1 MNRLMRKAVTCF
13 AMSFWGIG
21 QSYADTARIG
31 AYVIDAITK
40 EPLQGA
46 TVRGGF
52 GNDNGWRVWTES
64 APVNED
70 FQVTDTSGMCWL
82 RGKTNIGRA
91 GCAVRVPPSGYYK
104 PGQGAGHRFKR
115 KSVLGIWQPDNLV
128 VTIALQRVEH
138 PIPLIVKRVEWENC
152 RKGLLGLQGT
162 NAVLRLD
169 MVKGDWLP
177 PYGHGETSDLEIT
190 SELKITGKE
199 RRFLRATASEGDVLF
214 YDLVQTIRPTGMD
227 DCISELQSDPTSGIK
242 IRHGSDE
249 GRGARIVRR
258 QGRRK
263 RFSMG
268 GEWYGKRFDD
278 TDENRCYTF
287 RIRSRYDGNGKLA
300 EARYG
305 KIYGDFKFEG
315 HLDRGIISVRFLY
328 YLNPTPLDRNL
339 EWDMKSNL
347 CTNPNLANLPQ
358 P

>member
-1 MNRLMRKAVTCF
+1 MNRVLKKAVACVGLCF
-13 AMSFWGIG
+13 CGMEQAHS
-21 QSYADTARIG
+21 DTAKIG
-31 AYVIDAITK
+31 AYVIDAVTK
-40 EPLQGA
+40 EPLRGA

-70 FQVTDTSGMCWL
+70 FQTTDAAGMCWL

-91 GCAVRVPPSGYYK
+91 GCAVRVPPLGYYK
-104 PGQGAGHRFKR
+104 PGQGTGHRFSS
-115 KSVLGIWQPDNLV
+115 KSMLGNWQPDNLV

-138 PIPLIVKRVEWENC
+138 PIPLMVKQVEWRNW
-152 RKGLLGLQGT
+152 RQGLLGLQGT

-169 MVKGDWLP
+169 MMKGDWLP
-177 PYGHGETSDLEIT
+177 PYGHGETADLEIA
-190 SELKITGKE
+190 SELQITGKE
-199 RRFLRATASEGDVLF
+199 RRFLRAIASEGDVLF

-242 IRHGSDE
+242 IRHGSDM
-249 GRGARIVRR
+249 GRGARVVRH
-258 QGRRK
+258 QGMHK
-263 RFSMG
+263 RIERTG
-268 GEWYGKRFDD
+268 NWECQYFDD

-287 RIRSRYDGNGKLA
+287 RIRSRYDERGNLA

-339 EWDMKSNL
+339 EWDMKTNL
-347 CTNPNLANLPQ
+347 CPNPGNLGERRP
-358 P
+358 

>member
-1 MNRLMRKAVTCF
+1 MNRLMEKAVACV

-31 AYVIDAITK
+31 AYVIDAVTK

-70 FQVTDTSGMCWL
+70 FQATDSSGMCWL

-91 GCAVRVPPSGYYK
+91 GCAVRMPPPGYYK

-138 PIPLIVKRVEWENC
+138 PIPLVVKRVEWENC
-152 RKGLLGLQGT
+152 RKGLLGLQGS

-169 MVKGDWLP
+169 MFKGDWLP
-177 PYGHGETSDLEIT
+177 PYGCGETADLEIT
-190 SELKITGKE
+190 SELQITGKE
-199 RRFLRATASEGDVLF
+199 RRFSFSSRTEADVYF
-214 YDLVQTIRPTGMD
+214 YDLVQTIRPTSAD
-227 DCISELQSDPTSGIK
+227 DCISASMRDPRLGIK
-242 IRHGSDE
+242 IRRGGDD
-249 GRGARIVRR
+249 GRGAHIVRR
-258 QGRRK
+258 QGDRK
-263 RFSMG
+263 QFSMG
-268 GEWYGKRFDD
+268 GEWHSKRFSD

-287 RIRSRYDGNGKLA
+287 RIRSKHDEKGNLV
-300 EARYG
+300 EAYYG
-305 KIYGDFKFEG
+305 KVYGDFKFEG
-315 HLDRGIISVRFLY
+315 DLERGIISVRFLY

-339 EWDMKSNL
+339 EWDLMTNL
-347 CTNPNLANLPQ
+347 CPDPGNIGMRRP
-358 P
+358 

>member
-1 MNRLMRKAVTCF
+1 MNKVMRKAVACVGLCF
-13 AMSFWGIG
+13 CNIG
-21 QSYADTARIG
+21 QAYSDTAKIG

-70 FQVTDTSGMCWL
+70 FQTTDAAGMCWL

-91 GCAVRVPPSGYYK
+91 GCAVRMPPLGYYK
-104 PGQGAGHRFKR
+104 PGQGSGHRFR
-115 KSVLGIWQPDNLV
+115 SKSMFGNWQPDNVV

-138 PIPLIVKRVEWENC
+138 PIPLMVKQVEWKNW
-152 RKGLLGLQGT
+152 RKGMLGLQGS

-169 MVKGDWLP
+169 MMKGDWMP
-177 PYGHGETSDLEIT
+177 PYGHGATADMEIA
-190 SELKITGKE
+190 SELRITGKD
-199 RRFLRATASEGDVLF
+199 RKYSFAARAEADVLF
-214 YDLVQTIRPTGMD
+214 YDMVQTIRPTGTN
-227 DCISELQSDPTSGIK
+227 DCIFELQPDPTSGIR

-249 GRGARIVRR
+249 GRGGRIVRR

-278 TDENRCYTF
+278 TDDSRCYTF
-287 RIRSRYDGNGKLA
+287 RIRSRYDGKGNLA
-300 EARYG
+300 EAYYG
-305 KIYGDFKFEG
+305 KVYGDFRFEG
-315 HLDRGIISVRFLY
+315 DLERGIISVRFLY
-328 YLNPTPLDRNL
+328 YLNPVPLDRNL
-339 EWDMKSNL
+339 EWDMKTNL
-347 CTNPNLANLPQ
+347 CPNPGLANAPQ

>member
-104 PGQGAGHRFKR
+104 PGQGSGHRFKR

-138 PIPLIVKRVEWENC
+138 PIPLFVRKIEWKDVD
-152 RKGLLGLQGT
+152 KGLLGLQGT
-162 NAVLRLD
+162 NAILRLD
-169 MVKGDWLP
+169 MMKGDWLP
-177 PYGHGETSDLEIT
+177 PYGHGETADLEIA
-190 SELKITGKE
+190 SKLQITGKD
-199 RRFLRATASEGDVLF
+199 RKYSFATRAEADVFF
-214 YDLVQTIRPTGMD
+214 YDLVQTIRPTGAG
-227 DCISELQSDPTSGIK
+227 DCISELNPDPTLGIR

-249 GRGARIVRR
+249 GRGACIVRR
-258 QGRRK
+258 QGRNK

-268 GEWYGKRFDD
+268 GEWYSKRFDD
-278 TDENRCYTF
+278 TDDNRCYTF
-287 RIRSRYDGNGKLA
+287 RIRSRYDEKGNLV
-300 EARYG
+300 EACYG
-305 KIYGDFKFEG
+305 KIYGDFKFSGDLE
-315 HLDRGIISVRFLY
+315 RGIISVRFLY

-339 EWDMKSNL
+339 EWDMKTNL
-347 CTNPNLANLPQ
+347 CPNPGSLGERRP
-358 P
+358 

>member
-1 MNRLMRKAVTCF
+1 MKKWIAVYVCISAISAMSVDMSKIQAVILDAVTGQPIRGAKVF
-13 AMSFWGIG
+13 GSFRMNNGI
-21 QSYADTARIG
+21 RI
-31 AYVIDAITK
+31 
-40 EPLQGA
+40 
-46 TVRGGF
+46 
-52 GNDNGWRVWTES
+52 WTES
-64 APVNED
+64 PTPNVDE
-70 FQVTDTSGMCWL
+70 VTTDDRGHCMM
-82 RGKTNIGRA
+82 RGKTNVGHA
-91 GCAVRVPPSGYYK
+91 GCWVSKAPEEYYLS
-104 PGQGAGHRFKR
+104 PAAGSFDFKDR
-115 KSVLGIWQPDNLV
+115 DIFGNWQPDNLV
-128 VTIALQRVEH
+128 ATIRLQRVEH
-138 PIPLIVKRVEWENC
+138 PIPLMVKRVEWRNW
-152 RKGLLGLQGT
+152 RKGLLGLQGS

-169 MVKGDWLP
+169 MVKGDWMP
-177 PYGHGETSDLEIT
+177 PYGHGETADLEIT
-190 SELKITGKE
+190 SELKITGKD
-199 RRFLRATASEGDVLF
+199 RKYSPAARAETDVLF
-214 YDLVQTIRPTGMD
+214 YDIVQTIRPTGAD

-287 RIRSRYDGNGKLA
+287 RIRSRYDERGNLA

-339 EWDMKSNL
+339 EWDMKGNL